1 MLKSL
6 ILWNYERG
14 TWPYDI
20 FCLLIVA
27 FIFLTPKTWFEK
39 RDVGATP
46 TLPAIVQRE
55 AFLPGED
62 SFMPRGSDISGGRLF
77 AANKRNT
84 REFARE
90 INFTLSTSVKPE
102 CWRSEFDSESV
113 SLSPAFYLGVVIL

>member
-1 MLKSL
+1 MLKNL

-39 RDVGATP
+39 RDIGATRTP
-46 TLPAIVQRE
+46 PAIVQQK
-55 AFLPGED
+55 AFLPGEY
-62 SFMPRGSDISGGRLF
+62 SFMPQGGDIIGGRLL
-77 AANKRNT
+77 AAETRNT

-90 INFTLSTSVKPE
+90 INFYAVKK
-102 CWRSEFDSESV
+102 R
-113 SLSPAFYLGVVIL
+113 